1 MQWAEILQILTKTT
15 LGMSTITPKKNILVI
30 DDHKSIR
37 FLLGT
42 MLNKQYAV
50 TTKRD
55 GLEGMA
61 WMSRGNVPDLILL
74 DMQMPRL
81 GGSEFLK
88 SLKDSGFFRN
98 IPVIVVSGNESAD
111 DINACYAMGAK
122 EYLKKPFNPVQL
134 KNTIHSI
141 FQSEVDYTVN

>member
-1 MQWAEILQILTKTT
+1 MRTT
-15 LGMSTITPKKNILVI
+15 SHRKNILVI
-30 DDHKSIR
+30 DDQKSIR

-42 MLNKQYAV
+42 MLSKQYEV

-61 WMSRGNVPDLILL
+61 WMTRGNIPDLILL

-88 SLKDSGFFRN
+88 SLKDSGFYRN
-98 IPVIVVSGNESAD
+98 IPVIVVSSNESDA
-111 DINACYAMGAK
+111 DINYCFDLGAE
-122 EYLKKPFNPVQL
+122 EYLKKPFNPIQL
-134 KNTIHSI
+134 RDKISSI
-141 FQSEVDYTVN
+141 FQSADYVIN

>member
-1 MQWAEILQILTKTT
+1 MRTSLT
-15 LGMSTITPKKNILVI
+15 KKNILVI

-42 MLNKQYAV
+42 MLGKQYAV

-61 WMSRGNVPDLILL
+61 WMSRGNIPDLILL

-88 SLKDSGFFRN
+88 NLKNSGFFKN
-98 IPVIVVSGNESAD
+98 IPVIVVSGNESDAD
-111 DINACYAMGAK
+111 ISSCYEMGAK

-134 KNTIHSI
+134 KDKISSI
-141 FQSEVDYTVN
+141 FQTEYSVN

>member
-1 MQWAEILQILTKTT
+1 MGGNFTILTKTM
-15 LGMSTITPKKNILVI
+15 LGMRTTIPKKNILVI

-37 FLLGT
+37 FLIGT
-42 MLNKQYAV
+42 MLSKQYAV

-55 GLEGMA
+55 GIEGMA
-61 WMSRGNVPDLILL
+61 WMSRGNIPDLILL

-98 IPVIVVSGNESAD
+98 IPVIVVSGNESVD
-111 DINACYAMGAK
+111 EINSCYEMGAK
-122 EYLKKPFNPVQL
+122 EYLKKPFNPLQL
-134 KNTIHSI
+134 KNKIHSI
-141 FQSEVDYTVN
+141 FQNSDDYTIN

>member
-1 MQWAEILQILTKTT
+1 MQWAEILQILTKTI
-15 LGMSTITPKKNILVI
+15 LGMSTNTPKKNILVI

-42 MLNKQYAV
+42 MLRKQYAV

-98 IPVIVVSGNESAD
+98 IPVIVVSGNESSD
-111 DINACYAMGAK
+111 DIDACYEMGAK

-134 KNTIHSI
+134 KNKINSI
-141 FQSEVDYTVN
+141 FQSGGDYSIN

>member
-1 MQWAEILQILTKTT
+1 MRTT
-15 LGMSTITPKKNILVI
+15 VHKKNILVI
-30 DDHKSIR
+30 DDHESIR

-42 MLNKQYAV
+42 MLGKQYGV

-61 WMSRGNVPDLILL
+61 WMSRGNIPDLIIL

-81 GGSEFLK
+81 GGSEFLR
-88 SLKDSGFFRN
+88 SLKMSGFFKD
-98 IPVIVVSGNESAD
+98 IPVIVVSGNESD
-111 DINACYAMGAK
+111 EEINSCINMGAE

-134 KNTIHSI
+134 KDKINSI
-141 FQSEVDYTVN
+141 FQTVDYSIN